1 MSEEENKSVDKS
13 NEPTSNELTDKQRG
27 PQFIPRMLGQKVL
40 CRMVDGRPLNAV
52 LSGYNP
58 YEIVFDLGNGKRML
72 IFKHAISSIEFMES
86 ALPPQ
91 GRGDNDKR

>member
-1 MSEEENKSVDKS
+1 MDEKENKPMDKS
-13 NEPTSNELTDKQRG
+13 DEPTATEPTDKQRG

-40 CRMVDGRPLNAV
+40 CRMVDGRPLSAI
-52 LSGYNP
+52 LAGFNP
-58 YEIVFDLGNGKRML
+58 YEIVFDLGHNKRML
-72 IFKHAISSIEFMES
+72 VFKHAISSIEFTES